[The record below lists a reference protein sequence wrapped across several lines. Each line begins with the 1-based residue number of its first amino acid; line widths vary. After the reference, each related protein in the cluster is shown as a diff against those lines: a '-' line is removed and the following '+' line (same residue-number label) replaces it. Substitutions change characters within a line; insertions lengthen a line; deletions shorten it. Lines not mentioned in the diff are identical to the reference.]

1 MRLRRP
7 SFFLATWGGV
17 GLMPV
22 APGTWGTLAA
32 LPVHWLLVL
41 LPGAVHLGIV
51 GALIV
56 FGTIAAQA
64 VATSLGEEDPQIVVV
79 DESASVLLGL
89 WIALPAGWPGLIA
102 VIVLFRLLDIFKPW
116 PISAAE
122 RLRPAGLGIMADDVL
137 AGIVAGGVVRL
148 VYNLLA

>member
-17 GLMPV
+17 GLAPV

-32 LPVHWLLVL
+32 LPVHWLLL
-41 LPGAVHLGIV
+41 HLPQMVHLGV
-51 GALIV
+51 VVALIV
-56 FGTIAAQA
+56 LGTIAAQD
-64 VATSLGEEDPQIVVV
+64 VASSLDEEDPQIIVV

-89 WIALPAGWPGLIA
+89 WIAGWPGLVA
-102 VIVLFRLLDIFKPW
+102 VVVLFRLLDIFKPW

-122 RLRPAGLGIMADDVL
+122 RIRPAGLGIMADDVL
-137 AGIVAGGVVRL
+137 AGIVAGVVVRL
-148 VYNLLA
+148 AFNLFG